1 MKLDEIK
8 NLIENGDIVK
18 ADAELKAIVGREP
31 DNTQAK
37 LLYGTCRLLL
47 GDENVSFERIT
58 QSKEYL
64 TAQISNR
71 PAYES
76 KQHQPL

>member
-8 NLIENGDIVK
+8 NLIENGDSVK

-37 LLYGTCRLLL
+37 LLYGT
-47 GDENVSFERIT
+47 
-58 QSKEYL
+58 
-64 TAQISNR
+64 
-71 PAYES
+71 
-76 KQHQPL
+76 